1 MKGHVRN
8 KLPFLVG
15 SFLLQLHPE
24 VLNASLRKM
33 IWESLLPQP
42 GSSLTGEN
50 VDTLL
55 IPLHFLWDRRVEI
68 VVECSTRY
76 IVQIKRW

>member
-1 MKGHVRN
+1 
-8 KLPFLVG
+8 
-15 SFLLQLHPE
+15 
-24 VLNASLRKM
+24 M

-55 IPLHFLWDRRVEI
+55 IALRFLWNRRVEI
-68 VVECSTRY
+68 VVEGAACH
-76 IVQIKRW
+76 IVQIKRSGLASFGID